1 MIKQE
6 KPGGKISKQL
16 SLKNLFLLTRPV
28 VISISHELMDEL
40 KAKHGYMMMHL
51 KARKNEVVSL
61 LL

>member
-6 KPGGKISKQL
+6 KPGGKILKQL

-28 VISISHELMDEL
+28 VISISHELMDDL
-40 KAKHGYMMMHL
+40 RARLVFTTISL